1 MTDNDH
7 IQSIFDE
14 MISDIKY
21 VQRNYLLRKRY
32 K

>member
-1 MTDNDH
+1 MDKKFH
-7 IQSIFDE
+7 IQTIFDD

-21 VQRNYLLRKRY
+21 VQRNYLLRKNN

>member
-14 MISDIKY
+14 MIDDIKY

>member
-1 MTDNDH
+1 MDRNFH
-7 IQSIFDE
+7 IQTIFDD

-21 VQRNYLLRKRY
+21 VQRNYLLKRKN